1 MPYTTILVEKRPEDK
16 VGIITLN
23 RPEVRN
29 VINTVMR
36 EELVKILALFAE
48 DPEVCAVILTGGSKI
63 FAAGADI
70 RAMVDKTALEQFYRT
85 TLLDITFRMEKM
97 SKPIIAAIAGF
108 ALGGGCELALACDI
122 RIAGRSAKLGQT
134 EINVGII
141 PGAGGTVRLTRLIG
155 IGKAKELVMTGKI
168 ISADEAYAM
177 NLVNAVVDDEKLME
191 EALNMARLMT
201 RHSPVALGLAKYSI
215 QNAAETDLHTAT
227 AIENACFS
235 MAFSSEDQKEGMR
248 AFLEKRKPIY
258 KGK

>member
-29 VINTVMR
+29 AINAVMR
-36 EELVKILALFAE
+36 EELVKSLALFAE
-48 DPEVCAVILTGGSKI
+48 DPEVCAVILTGGSKN
-63 FAAGADI
+63 FTAGADI
-70 RAMVDKTALEQFYRT
+70 TAMVDKTALEQFYRT

-141 PGAGGTVRLTRLIG
+141 PGAGGTVRLTRLVG
-155 IGKAKELVMTGKI
+155 MGKAKELVMTGKI
-168 ISADEAYAM
+168 ISADEACAI

-235 MAFSSEDQKEGMR
+235 VAFSSEDQKEGMR
-248 AFLEKRKPIY
+248 AFLEKRKPVY